1 MSKKLLL
8 ITGVIFLSSCATT
21 NIQELGD
28 KFLDLINPSDSPA
41 EVADLSEQVLV
52 LSAESGG
59 FTEEELETLSNDELI
74 ELAIEKGLGDILVL
88 DADGN
93 LQNRDEVIKA
103 LVESD
108 ESGGFTEEEL
118 EALSNDELIEI
129 AKEKGLEDILLLD
142 ADGNLLNRDQVIK
155 ALVESDE
162 SGGFTEEEL
171 EALSND
177 ELIEIAKEKGL
188 EDILLLDSDG
198 NLLNRDQVIKALVE
212 SESLMEES
220 ATQELKSLSDD
231 ALIEIAQAKG
241 MEDEIILDED
251 GNLQNRDELIEALVE
266 GAAET
271 KVAVAELEKAGG
283 SFTIYFAYD
292 DTEIDEAATRVII
305 EHANFM
311 QNNPS
316 VRLRLE
322 GHADERGTREYN
334 LALGENRALSVEE
347 VLGLYNLEDRIVVV
361 SYGEERPIA
370 IEHNEEAWEK
380 NRRVEFVY
388 Y

>member
-1 MSKKLLL
+1 MIKKILV
-8 ITGVIFLSSCATT
+8 ITSVIFLSSCAST

-28 KFLDLINPSDSPA
+28 KFLDLINPSDAPA
-41 EVADLSEQVLV
+41 EVTDLSEQILV
-52 LSAESGG
+52 LDAENGG

-74 ELAIEKGLGDILVL
+74 
-88 DADGN
+88 
-93 LQNRDEVIKA
+93 A
-103 LVESD
+103 L
-108 ESGGFTEEEL
+108 
-118 EALSNDELIEI
+118 

-155 ALVESDE
+155 ALVE
-162 SGGFTEEEL
+162 GQALTEGAMQEL
-171 EALSND
+171 ESLSND
-177 ELIEIAKEKGL
+177 ALIELAQAKGL
-188 EDILLLDSDG
+188 ED
-198 NLLNRDQVIKALVE
+198 K
-212 SESLMEES
+212 
-220 ATQELKSLSDD
+220 
-231 ALIEIAQAKG
+231 
-241 MEDEIILDED
+241 IILDED
-251 GNLQNRDELIEALVE
+251 GNLVNRDELIEALRE

-271 KVAVAELEKAGG
+271 ELAVAELQKAGG
-283 SFTIYFAYD
+283 SFVLYFAYD

-305 EHANFM
+305 EHANLM

-334 LALGENRALSVEE
+334 LALGENRALSVKE
-347 VLGLYNLEDRIVVV
+347 VLGLYNLEDRVVVV
-361 SYGEERPIA
+361 SYGEEQPVE

>member
-1 MSKKLLL
+1 MIKKILL
-8 ITGVIFLSSCATT
+8 ITCVIFLSSCATT

-28 KFLDLINPSDSPA
+28 KFLDLINPSDAPA
-41 EVADLSEQVLV
+41 EVTDLSEQVLV
-52 LSAESGG
+52 LDAENGG

-74 ELAIEKGLGDILVL
+74 
-88 DADGN
+88 
-93 LQNRDEVIKA
+93 A
-103 LVESD
+103 L
-108 ESGGFTEEEL
+108 
-118 EALSNDELIEI
+118 

-155 ALVESDE
+155 ALVE
-162 SGGFTEEEL
+162 GQALTEGAMQEL
-171 EALSND
+171 ESLSND
-177 ELIEIAKEKGL
+177 ALIELAQAKGL
-188 EDILLLDSDG
+188 ED
-198 NLLNRDQVIKALVE
+198 K
-212 SESLMEES
+212 
-220 ATQELKSLSDD
+220 
-231 ALIEIAQAKG
+231 
-241 MEDEIILDED
+241 IILDED
-251 GNLQNRDELIEALVE
+251 GNLVNRDELIEALRE

-271 KVAVAELEKAGG
+271 ELAVAALQKAGG
-283 SFTIYFAYD
+283 SFVLYFAYD

-305 EHANFM
+305 EHANLM

-334 LALGENRALSVEE
+334 LALGENRALSVKE
-347 VLGLYNLEDRIVVV
+347 VLGLYNLEDRVVVV
-361 SYGEERPIA
+361 SYGEEQPVE

>member
-1 MSKKLLL
+1 MTKKILL
-8 ITGVIFLSSCATT
+8 ITCVIFLSSCATT

-28 KFLDLINPSDSPA
+28 KFLDLINPSDAPA
-41 EVADLSEQVLV
+41 EVTDLSEQVLV
-52 LSAESGG
+52 LDAENGG

-74 ELAIEKGLGDILVL
+74 
-88 DADGN
+88 
-93 LQNRDEVIKA
+93 A
-103 LVESD
+103 L
-108 ESGGFTEEEL
+108 
-118 EALSNDELIEI
+118 

-155 ALVESDE
+155 ALVE
-162 SGGFTEEEL
+162 GQALTEGAMQEL
-171 EALSND
+171 ESLSND
-177 ELIEIAKEKGL
+177 ALIELAQAKGL
-188 EDILLLDSDG
+188 ED
-198 NLLNRDQVIKALVE
+198 K
-212 SESLMEES
+212 
-220 ATQELKSLSDD
+220 
-231 ALIEIAQAKG
+231 
-241 MEDEIILDED
+241 IILDED
-251 GNLQNRDELIEALVE
+251 GNLVNRDELIEALRE

-271 KVAVAELEKAGG
+271 ELAVAELQKAGG
-283 SFTIYFAYD
+283 SFVLYFAYD

-305 EHANFM
+305 EHANLM

-334 LALGENRALSVEE
+334 LALGENRALSVKE
-347 VLGLYNLEDRIVVV
+347 VLGLYNLEDRVVVV
-361 SYGEERPIA
+361 SYGEERPVA

>member
-21 NIQELGD
+21 NIKELGD
-28 KFLDLINPSDSPA
+28 KFLDLINPSDAPA

-52 LSAESGG
+52 LSAERGS
-59 FTEEELETLSNDELI
+59 FTEEELETLSNEELI
-74 ELAIEKGLGDILVL
+74 ELAIEKGLEDILVL

-108 ESGGFTEEEL
+108 QSGGFTKEEL
-118 EALSNDELIEI
+118 EALSNDELIAI

-142 ADGNLLNRDQVIK
+142 DDGNLLNRDQVIN
-155 ALVESDE
+155 ALVD
-162 SGGFTEEEL
+162 SGG
-171 EALSND
+171 
-177 ELIEIAKEKGL
+177 LI
-188 EDILLLDSDG
+188 
-198 NLLNRDQVIKALVE
+198 
-212 SESLMEES
+212 ES
-220 ATQELKSLSDD
+220 ATQELESLSDD

-251 GNLQNRDELIEALVE
+251 GNLLNRDELIEALVE

-271 KVAVAELEKAGG
+271 KVAVAELEKVGG

-316 VRLRLE
+316 VSLRLE

-334 LALGENRALSVEE
+334 LALGENRSLSVKE
-347 VLGLYNLEDRIVVV
+347 VLGLYNLEDRVVVV